1 MLPANFERTRL
12 VQATDTASSPPRLS
26 SSGAGL
32 VEGGVENRP
41 KVNKP
46 SKQDEPKDR
55 GENKLKDR
63 HQQPALEQ
71 LAQPRDEETAERRDN
86 VASGTLTCH
95 GNNFSV
101 EQRSATG
108 EIPRSN
114 WARDLG
120 FRRNPGEKGTIIGRT
135 PKRWKGRS
143 TNWRGENASSNQVEF
158 RCLRNS

>member
-1 MLPANFERTRL
+1 MPATFGRTRL

-46 SKQDEPKDR
+46 SKQDEPEYR
-55 GENKLKDR
+55 RENKLKDR
-63 HQQPALEQ
+63 HQQPTLKQ
-71 LAQPRDEETAERRDN
+71 LAEPRDEETTERRDN

-101 EQRSATG
+101 EGRSATG
-108 EIPRSN
+108 EIARSKR
-114 WARDLG
+114 ARELVLRG
-120 FRRNPGEKGTIIGRT
+120 NP
-135 PKRWKGRS
+135 
-143 TNWRGENASSNQVEF
+143 WRMGAIDGATLCASGSHT
-158 RCLRNS
+158 

>member
-1 MLPANFERTRL
+1 MPANFERTRL
-12 VQATDTASSPPRLS
+12 VQATDTASSPSRLS

-46 SKQDEPKDR
+46 SKQDEPEDR
-55 GENKLKDR
+55 RENKLKDC
-63 HQQPALEQ
+63 HQQPTLKQ

-95 GNNFSV
+95 GNNLSV
-101 EQRSATG
+101 ARRSATG
-108 EIPRSN
+108 EIARSKR
-114 WARDLG
+114 ARDLG
-120 FRRNPGEKGTIIGRT
+120 FRRNPGEKRTIIGRT
-135 PKRWKGRS
+135 PKRWKNRS

-158 RCLRNS
+158 RCVRNS